1 VIVATTASLVLLFY
15 VGLSFL
21 IGQDAGYVDTE
32 LKRLLQEV
40 RG

>member
-1 VIVATTASLVLLFY
+1 VTSASLVLLFY
-15 VGLSFL
+15 IGLSFL
-21 IGQDAGYVDTE
+21 IGQDVDYVNHE